1 MENLAWIRTLQ
12 KNLSEQHCVCASLL
26 NLTLAIGLQVH
37 CLRHFE
43 RNKPR
48 KESVFCLIR
57 SARPST
63 DLNWYNTM

>member
-12 KNLSEQHCVCASLL
+12 QNLSEQYFDCLSLL

-37 CLRHFE
+37 CLQHCE

-48 KESVFCLIR
+48 KSVFCLIR
-57 SARPST
+57 SATAST